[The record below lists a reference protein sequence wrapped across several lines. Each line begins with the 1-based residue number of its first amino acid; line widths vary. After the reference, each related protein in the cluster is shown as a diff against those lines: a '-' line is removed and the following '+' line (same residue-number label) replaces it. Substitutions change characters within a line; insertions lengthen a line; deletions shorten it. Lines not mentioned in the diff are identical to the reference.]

1 MFQEPAKKF
10 LYSAYRVETRYVN
23 SAGKEKSESATV
35 FMLEVKPKT
44 ALIVTNRGVINLDY
58 RQLTAKYKDF

>member
-10 LYSAYRVETRYVN
+10 LYSAYRVETQQVN
-23 SAGKEKSESATV
+23 SVRKEKSESATA

-44 ALIVTNRGVINLDY
+44 ALILTNRRVIGLDY
-58 RQLTAKYKDF
+58 RQFTAKYKDF